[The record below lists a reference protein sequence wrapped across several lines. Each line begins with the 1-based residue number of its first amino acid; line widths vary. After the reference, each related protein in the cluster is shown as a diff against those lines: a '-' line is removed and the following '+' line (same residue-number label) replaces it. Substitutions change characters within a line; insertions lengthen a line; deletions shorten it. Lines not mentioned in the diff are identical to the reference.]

1 LLIIYLMNSLG
12 LIFAVIF
19 LGDHISNNVNY
30 NFF

>member
-1 LLIIYLMNSLG
+1 MNSLG